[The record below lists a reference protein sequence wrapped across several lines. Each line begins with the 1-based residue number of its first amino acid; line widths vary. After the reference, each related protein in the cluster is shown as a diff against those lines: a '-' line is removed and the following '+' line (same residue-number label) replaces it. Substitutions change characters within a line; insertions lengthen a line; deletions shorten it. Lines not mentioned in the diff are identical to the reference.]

1 MGSVNQEITP
11 LQTLPLYNLGTDEI
25 SNYIS
30 FPPPNILLRKIKNM
44 TLRKYKT

>member
-1 MGSVNQEITP
+1 MIKVFQNRSVNQEITP

-30 FPPPNILLRKIKNM
+30 FPPA
-44 TLRKYKT
+44 T